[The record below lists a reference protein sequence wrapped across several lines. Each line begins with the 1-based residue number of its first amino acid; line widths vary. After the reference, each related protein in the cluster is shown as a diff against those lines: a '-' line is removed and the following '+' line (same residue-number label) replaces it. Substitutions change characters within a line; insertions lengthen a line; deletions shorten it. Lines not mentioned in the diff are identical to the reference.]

1 MSQQGPILV
10 VSTARRPSF
19 AATLD
24 LGRLFPVVETE
35 WADAVRAVE
44 QVQPAAVLAAT
55 SDTDAAGLAELAARV
70 AARQPYLP
78 LISVDPRVPHPDNVI
93 PFFQSQTS
101 QTPDG
106 GSDRLVARLRAALRV
121 RSLHA
126 TVMRRL
132 VPATPMA
139 LSHIDPARDATVL
152 LIGRGGAYPTLSVA
166 LGERTG
172 VVGALSIEA
181 AAKHLN
187 VRDIDGIVLGEGF
200 SPRVVDAFLTVL
212 TEDARFRNL
221 PVVVTADDLAPAYD
235 LPNLEIVSD
244 DSAQVVSTVLPLI
257 RQHAFEAHLSRTL
270 KAIDADGLI
279 DARTGLLT
287 PEAFERDFASAI
299 YQTQQ
304 RGGGLS
310 VARFAFD
317 PGTSPRAVRRR
328 ADHQPPD
335 AANGFRRRAGGRLG
349 GRGRRRYRSEH
360 RPHRRTAAVQRDAPY
375 LARQARHTG
384 GTGCDGRNPGV
395 EGFREVAAGVVRER
409 RGSPRRV
416 VIVLST
422 SLIKTRFRCHCRP
435 RTPRSLQAI
444 LKLACKAFDFP

>member
-24 LGRLFPVVETE
+24 LARLFPVVETE
-35 WADAVRAVE
+35 WADAAHAVE

-55 SDTDAAGLAELAARV
+55 SDTDEAGLAELAARV

-78 LISVDPRVPHPDNVI
+78 LISVDPQVPHPDNVI
-93 PFFQSQTS
+93 PFFQSQ
-101 QTPDG
+101 G
-106 GSDRLVARLRAALRV
+106 GSSDRLVARLRAALRV

-132 VPATPMA
+132 EPATPMA
-139 LSHIDPARDATVL
+139 LAHIDPARDATVL

-166 LGERTG
+166 LGECTG

-200 SPRVVDAFLTVL
+200 SPRVIDAFLTVL
-212 TEDARFRNL
+212 TEDTRFRNL
-221 PVVVTADDLAPAYD
+221 PVVVTAGDLARAYD
-235 LPNLEIVSD
+235 LPNLEVVSD
-244 DSAQVVSTVLPLI
+244 NVVQVVATALPLI

-287 PEAFERDFASAI
+287 REAFERDFASAI

-317 PGTSPRAVRRR
+317 PEHPRAQFDGARIISRLMRQMDFGAAQEDGSVVVVFAETDLKTAHTIARRLSSVMR
-328 ADHQPPD
+328 HTSH
-335 AANGFRRRAGGRLG
+335 G
-349 GRGRRRYRSEH
+349 
-360 RPHRRTAAVQRDAPY
+360 QRDARSEPAVTVAT
-375 LARQARHTG
+375 LLPNDSAKSLRSRLQEEARR
-384 GTGCDGRNPGV
+384 
-395 EGFREVAAGVVRER
+395 AA
-409 RGSPRRV
+409 S
-416 VIVLST
+416 
-422 SLIKTRFRCHCRP
+422 
-435 RTPRSLQAI
+435 
-444 LKLACKAFDFP
+444 

>member
-19 AATLD
+19 AVTIEI
-24 LGRLFPVVETE
+24 GKLFPVVETE
-35 WADAVRAVE
+35 WADAVHAVE

-55 SDTDAAGLAELAARV
+55 SDTDEAGLAELAARV

-78 LISVDPRVPHPDNVI
+78 LIAVDPRVPHPDNVI
-93 PFFQSQTS
+93 AFFQSQVS
-101 QTPDG
+101 QTQG

-132 VPATPMA
+132 VPATPIA

-200 SPRVVDAFLTVL
+200 SPRVIDAFLTVL

-221 PVVVTADDLAPAYD
+221 PVVLTGGDLAPAYD

-244 DSAQVVSTVLPLI
+244 DAAQVVATALPLI

-287 PEAFERDFASAI
+287 REAFERDFASAV

-317 PGTSPRAVRRR
+317 PEHPRAQFDGARIISRLMRQMDFGAAQEDGAVVVVFAETDLKTAHTIARRLSSVMR
-328 ADHQPPD
+328 HTSH
-335 AANGFRRRAGGRLG
+335 G
-349 GRGRRRYRSEH
+349 
-360 RPHRRTAAVQRDAPY
+360 TRDARAEPSV
-375 LARQARHTG
+375 T
-384 GTGCDGRNPGV
+384 
-395 EGFREVAAGVVRER
+395 VATLLPNDSAK
-409 RGSPRRV
+409 
-416 VIVLST
+416 
-422 SLIKTRFRCHCRP
+422 SL
-435 RTPRSLQAI
+435 RSRLQEEAHR
-444 LKLACKAFDFP
+444 AAS

>member
-24 LGRLFPVVETE
+24 IGRLFPVVETE

-55 SDTDAAGLAELAARV
+55 SDTDAAGLAELAVRV

-78 LISVDPRVPHPDNVI
+78 LISIDPRVALPDNVI
-93 PFFQSQTS
+93 PFFQTQGS
-101 QTPDG
+101 
-106 GSDRLVARLRAALRV
+106 SDRLVARLRAALRV
-121 RSLHA
+121 RTLHA

-132 VPATPMA
+132 EPATPMA

-200 SPRVVDAFLTVL
+200 SPRVIDAFLTVL
-212 TEDARFRNL
+212 TEDARFRSL
-221 PVVVTADDLAPAYD
+221 PVILTAVDLAPAYD
-235 LPNLEIVSD
+235 LPNLEVVSD
-244 DSAQVVSTVLPLI
+244 ATAQVVATALPLI

-287 PEAFERDFASAI
+287 REAFERDFASAI

-317 PGTSPRAVRRR
+317 PEHPRAQFDGARIISRLMRQMDFGAAQDDGSVVVVFAEADLKTAHTVARRLSSVMR
-328 ADHQPPD
+328 HTSH
-335 AANGFRRRAGGRLG
+335 G
-349 GRGRRRYRSEH
+349 
-360 RPHRRTAAVQRDAPY
+360 QRDARSEP
-375 LARQARHTG
+375 AVT
-384 GTGCDGRNPGV
+384 
-395 EGFREVAAGVVRER
+395 VATLLPNDSAK
-409 RGSPRRV
+409 
-416 VIVLST
+416 
-422 SLIKTRFRCHCRP
+422 SL
-435 RTPRSLQAI
+435 RSRLQEEAHR
-444 LKLACKAFDFP
+444 AAS

>member
-19 AATLD
+19 ATTLD
-24 LGRLFPVVETE
+24 IGKLFPVVETE

-55 SDTDAAGLAELAARV
+55 SGTDGAGLAELAARV
-70 AARQPYLP
+70 ASRQPYLP
-78 LISVDPRVPHPDNVI
+78 LISVDPRLPHPDNVI
-93 PFFQSQTS
+93 PFFQSPTS
-101 QTPDG
+101 QTPG

-132 VPATPMA
+132 EPATPMA

-200 SPRVVDAFLTVL
+200 SPRVIDAFLTVL

-221 PVVVTADDLAPAYD
+221 PIVLTGGELAPAYE
-235 LPNLEIVSD
+235 LPNLE
-244 DSAQVVSTVLPLI
+244 VVS
-257 RQHAFEAHLSRTL
+257 A
-270 KAIDADGLI
+270 DA
-279 DARTGLLT
+279 
-287 PEAFERDFASAI
+287 
-299 YQTQQ
+299 
-304 RGGGLS
+304 
-310 VARFAFD
+310 
-317 PGTSPRAVRRR
+317 
-328 ADHQPPD
+328 
-335 AANGFRRRAGGRLG
+335 
-349 GRGRRRYRSEH
+349 
-360 RPHRRTAAVQRDAPY
+360 
-375 LARQARHTG
+375 
-384 GTGCDGRNPGV
+384 
-395 EGFREVAAGVVRER
+395 
-409 RGSPRRV
+409 
-416 VIVLST
+416 
-422 SLIKTRFRCHCRP
+422 
-435 RTPRSLQAI
+435 
-444 LKLACKAFDFP
+444 

>member
-24 LGRLFPVVETE
+24 IGRLFPVVETE
-35 WADAVRAVE
+35 WADAAHAVE

-55 SDTDAAGLAELAARV
+55 ADTDAAGLAQLAARV

-78 LISVDPRVPHPDNVI
+78 LISIDPRVAHPDNVI
-93 PFFQSQTS
+93 PFFQNQIPQPQVSPTQPMQT
-101 QTPDG
+101 QG
-106 GSDRLVARLRAALRV
+106 GSDRLTARLRAALRV

-132 VPATPMA
+132 EPATPMA

-166 LGERTG
+166 LGECTG

-200 SPRVVDAFLTVL
+200 SPRVIDAFLTVL

-221 PVVVTADDLAPAYD
+221 PIVLTGGDLAPTYD
-235 LPNLEIVSD
+235 LPNLEVVSAAT
-244 DSAQVVSTVLPLI
+244 AQVVATVLPLI

-317 PGTSPRAVRRR
+317 PEHPRAQFDGARIISRLMRQMDFGAAQEDGSVVVVFAETDLKTAHTIARRLSSVMR
-328 ADHQPPD
+328 HTSH
-335 AANGFRRRAGGRLG
+335 G
-349 GRGRRRYRSEH
+349 
-360 RPHRRTAAVQRDAPY
+360 QRDARLEP
-375 LARQARHTG
+375 AVT
-384 GTGCDGRNPGV
+384 
-395 EGFREVAAGVVRER
+395 VATLLPNDSAK
-409 RGSPRRV
+409 
-416 VIVLST
+416 
-422 SLIKTRFRCHCRP
+422 SL
-435 RTPRSLQAI
+435 RSRLQEEAHR
-444 LKLACKAFDFP
+444 AAS

>member
-10 VSTARRPSF
+10 VSTARQPSF

-24 LGRLFPVVETE
+24 LARLFPVVETE

-78 LISVDPRVPHPDNVI
+78 MIAVDPRVPHPDNVI
-93 PFFQSQTS
+93 PFFQSRSSQTQTS
-101 QTPDG
+101 QPQG
-106 GSDRLVARLRAALRV
+106 GADRLAARLRAALRV

-132 VPATPMA
+132 VSATPTA
-139 LSHIDPARDATVL
+139 LPDIDPARDATVL
-152 LIGRGGAYPTLSVA
+152 LIGRGGAYPTLSVT

-200 SPRVVDAFLTVL
+200 SLRVVDAFLTVL

-221 PVVVTADDLAPAYD
+221 PVVVTAVDLAPAYD
-235 LPNLEIVSD
+235 LPNLEVVSND
-244 DSAQVVSTVLPLI
+244 ATQVVATALPLI

-270 KAIDADGLI
+270 KAVDADGLI

-287 PEAFERDFASAI
+287 REAFERDFASAI

-317 PGTSPRAVRRR
+317 PEHPRAQFDGARIISRLMRQMDFGAAQEDGSVVVVFAETDLKTAHTIARRLSSVMR
-328 ADHQPPD
+328 HTSH
-335 AANGFRRRAGGRLG
+335 G
-349 GRGRRRYRSEH
+349 
-360 RPHRRTAAVQRDAPY
+360 QRDARSEPVV
-375 LARQARHTG
+375 T
-384 GTGCDGRNPGV
+384 
-395 EGFREVAAGVVRER
+395 VATLLPNDSAK
-409 RGSPRRV
+409 
-416 VIVLST
+416 
-422 SLIKTRFRCHCRP
+422 SL
-435 RTPRSLQAI
+435 RSRLQEEAHR
-444 LKLACKAFDFP
+444 AAS

>member
-24 LGRLFPVVETE
+24 LARLFPVVETE
-35 WADAVRAVE
+35 WADAAHAVE

-55 SDTDAAGLAELAARV
+55 SDTDEAGLAELAARV

-78 LISVDPRVPHPDNVI
+78 LISVDPQVPHPDNVI
-93 PFFQSQTS
+93 PFFQSQ
-101 QTPDG
+101 G
-106 GSDRLVARLRAALRV
+106 GSSDRLVARLRAALRV

-132 VPATPMA
+132 MPATSMS

-187 VRDIDGIVLGEGF
+187 IRDIDGIVLGEGF
-200 SPRVVDAFLTVL
+200 SPRVIDAFLTVL

-221 PVVVTADDLAPAYD
+221 PVVLTAVDLAPSYD
-235 LPNLEIVSD
+235 LPNLEVVSD
-244 DSAQVVSTVLPLI
+244 AAAQVVATALPLI

-287 PEAFERDFASAI
+287 REAFERDFASAI

-317 PGTSPRAVRRR
+317 PEHPRAQFDGARIISRLMRQMDFGAADADGSVVVVFAETDLKTAHTIARRLSSVMR
-328 ADHQPPD
+328 HTSH
-335 AANGFRRRAGGRLG
+335 G
-349 GRGRRRYRSEH
+349 
-360 RPHRRTAAVQRDAPY
+360 QRDARAEPAVT
-375 LARQARHTG
+375 LATLLPNDSAK
-384 GTGCDGRNPGV
+384 
-395 EGFREVAAGVVRER
+395 
-409 RGSPRRV
+409 
-416 VIVLST
+416 
-422 SLIKTRFRCHCRP
+422 SL
-435 RTPRSLQAI
+435 RSRLH
-444 LKLACKAFDFP
+444 

>member
-10 VSTARRPSF
+10 VSTAKRPSF

-24 LGRLFPVVETE
+24 VARLFPVVDTG
-35 WADAVRAVE
+35 WTDAARAVE
-44 QVQPAAVLAAT
+44 QVQPAAVLAET
-55 SDTDAAGLAELAARV
+55 SGTDAAGLAELAVRV

-78 LISVDPRVPHPDNVI
+78 LIAVDPQIPVPDNVI
-93 PFFQSQTS
+93 PFFQSQVPHA
-101 QTPDG
+101 QRG
-106 GSDRLVARLRAALRV
+106 GSDRLAARLRAALRV

-132 VPATPMA
+132 VPTAPMA

-152 LIGRGGAYPTLSVA
+152 LIGRGGAYPALSVA

-187 VRDIDGIVLGEGF
+187 ARDIDGIVLGEGF
-200 SPRVVDAFLTVL
+200 SLRVVDAFLTVL

-221 PVVVTADDLAPAYD
+221 PVVVTAADLAPAYD
-235 LPNLEIVSD
+235 LSNLEIISRDAARV
-244 DSAQVVSTVLPLI
+244 AAIALPLI

-317 PGTSPRAVRRR
+317 PDHPRAQFDGARIISRLMRQMDFGATQEDGSVVVVFAEADLKSAHAIARRLSSVMR
-328 ADHQPPD
+328 HTSH
-335 AANGFRRRAGGRLG
+335 G
-349 GRGRRRYRSEH
+349 
-360 RPHRRTAAVQRDAPY
+360 QRDARSEP
-375 LARQARHTG
+375 TV
-384 GTGCDGRNPGV
+384 T
-395 EGFREVAAGVVRER
+395 VATLLPKDSAK
-409 RGSPRRV
+409 
-416 VIVLST
+416 
-422 SLIKTRFRCHCRP
+422 SL
-435 RTPRSLQAI
+435 RSRLQDEAQR
-444 LKLACKAFDFP
+444 AAS

>member
-24 LGRLFPVVETE
+24 IGRLFPVVETE

-55 SDTDAAGLAELAARV
+55 SDTDAAGLAELAVRV

-78 LISVDPRVPHPDNVI
+78 LISIDPRVAHPDNVI
-93 PFFQSQTS
+93 PFFQNQIPQPQVSQTQAS
-101 QTPDG
+101 QTQG

-132 VPATPMA
+132 EPATPMS

-172 VVGALSIEA
+172 MVGALSIEA

-200 SPRVVDAFLTVL
+200 SPRVIDAFLTVL

-221 PVVVTADDLAPAYD
+221 PIVLTGGDLAPAYD
-235 LPNLEIVSD
+235 LPNLEVVSAD
-244 DSAQVVSTVLPLI
+244 AAQVVATALPLI

-287 PEAFERDFASAI
+287 REAFERDFASAI

-317 PGTSPRAVRRR
+317 PEHPRAQFDGARIISRLMRQMDFGAAEEDGSVVVVFAETDLKTAHTIARRLSSVMR
-328 ADHQPPD
+328 HTSHGHRD
-335 AANGFRRRAGGRLG
+335 A
-349 GRGRRRYRSEH
+349 RSEPTVTVATLLPNDSAKSLRSRLQEEAH
-360 RPHRRTAAVQRDAPY
+360 RAA
-375 LARQARHTG
+375 
-384 GTGCDGRNPGV
+384 
-395 EGFREVAAGVVRER
+395 
-409 RGSPRRV
+409 S
-416 VIVLST
+416 
-422 SLIKTRFRCHCRP
+422 
-435 RTPRSLQAI
+435 
-444 LKLACKAFDFP
+444 